1 MDKIIKITIG
11 CVIIISLSTCKKEK
25 EEITKGE
32 TEAFL
37 YGTGN
42 TVGDF
47 QNSEGAAAINDIIT
61 DPPPFMPFS
70 SLKKN
75 SLFGKTKETL
85 NKILSW
91 ADSIKCIYGTWTHTE
106 VQKPD
111 TDYCGR
117 EFYSFWDY
125 VHDDTTGINLK
136 WKFLFN
142 GDTHQA
148 YMRLYNIGFACDT
161 LLSSLSMNLKSDDKP
176 VLNADFSAE
185 YNPNCQ
191 PIKGSLT
198 FKFEN
203 VGEFKITI
211 EAKEGHTL
219 EDTLFV
225 GKVSG
230 YVINFKN
237 NNYRLDYY
245 FENWEDSSMTF
256 WFSDSKGWKFLMN
269 LAKPVHTSHPGYD
282 PHYYQSVSGE
292 ITKSG
297 KFAASIK
304 GEIWVTDPPDD
315 PIHQTWIHIVFRDG
329 TEKDIRQYIPIGSF
343 IFSLL
348 K

>member
-1 MDKIIKITIG
+1 MGKIIKIMIG
-11 CVIIISLSTCKKEK
+11 CVIILTLSTCKKEK
-25 EEITKGE
+25 EEISKEE

-37 YGTGN
+37 YGTGS
-42 TVGDF
+42 TIGDF

-61 DPPPFMPFS
+61 DPPPFTPYS
-70 SLKKN
+70 SIKKT
-75 SLFGKTKETL
+75 SIFVKTKETL

-91 ADSIKCIYGTWTHTE
+91 ADSIECIYGTWTRQDTFKW
-106 VQKPD
+106 VIDRCQRVFYTKWDFIPD
-111 TDYCGR
+111 DP
-117 EFYSFWDY
+117 
-125 VHDDTTGINLK
+125 TGINLK

-142 GDTHQA
+142 GVIHQA
-148 YMRLYNIGFACDT
+148 YMRLYNIGFACDK

-176 VLNADFSAE
+176 VVNADFSAD
-185 YNPNCQ
+185 YNTNCQ
-191 PIKGSLT
+191 PIKASLG
-198 FKFEN
+198 FEFVN
-203 VGEFKITI
+203 VGKFKITI

-219 EDTLFV
+219 EDTIFV

-230 YVINFKN
+230 YVMGYK

-256 WFSDSKGWKFLMN
+256 SFWDSKGWKFLIN

-282 PHYYQSVSGE
+282 PHYYHSVSGE
-292 ITKSG
+292 ITKNG

-304 GEIWVTDPPDD
+304 GEVWITDPPDD
-315 PIHQTWIHIVFRDG
+315 PEHKTWIHIVFKDG

-343 IFSLL
+343 IFSFI